1 MVAFC
6 FVMGGMMFTH
16 GEVRCE
22 RCWGGLDAQVQESGP
37 FKLVRD
43 PGHWGAEN
51 PRVLVLGIS
60 KGNTQSQAFGN
71 SAFEDVA
78 FKGLR
83 DRMLML
89 FQAAGLLGDETPAT
103 FNRRFKLGERDF
115 AFASVVR
122 CSITGWN
129 PLKGSH
135 TAESPFV
142 IPAFKAGSAGNRFVV
157 NCTDQH
163 LAVLPDRTKLVLL
176 LGNTGAYIKAMASLL
191 DRVRARAEPINPVA
205 YRSGGV
211 LFVHL
216 AHPSKGNGHFGAY
229 IRGDGTPGEKRNWAR
244 EAISAAGL

>member
-1 MVAFC
+1 
-6 FVMGGMMFTH
+6 MFKH
-16 GEVRCE
+16 GEVHCD
-22 RCWGGLDAQVQESGP
+22 RCWRDVDAQVQENGP

-43 PGHWGAEN
+43 PGHWGGEN
-51 PRVLVLGIS
+51 PCVLVLGIS
-60 KGNTQSQAFGN
+60 KGNTQSQAFRK
-71 SAFEDVA
+71 STFEDVA

-89 FQAAGLLGDETPAT
+89 FQATGLLDGEKIAT
-103 FNRRFKLGERDF
+103 FNRRFERGESDF

-129 PLKGSH
+129 PRKGHH

-142 IPAFKAGSAGNRFVV
+142 IPAFKDGSPGNRFVI
-157 NCTDQH
+157 NCAERH
-163 LAVLPDRTKLVLL
+163 LAVLPDRTKVVLL
-176 LGNTGAYIKAMASLL
+176 LGNTGSYIRAMANVL
-191 DRVRARAEPINPVA
+191 DRVRGRVELVNPVA

-229 IRGDGTPGEKRNWAR
+229 MRGEGLPGEKRDWAR
-244 EAISAAGL
+244 NAIAAAGL